1 MSKFSKTKRFGLLQ
15 FRLIAIACATFTA
28 PALGQRTA
36 ERDDLDPIAAQSSAS
51 DDEKALLKAIE
62 QQRAI
67 AEKQRAEAEEQFR
80 RAMSEL
86 ERTRRRGSAEA
97 QSEMAKVREQLELA
111 HAQLAELAAKQQQA
125 RQVPADPLPEDTI
138 LRVYQLQH
146 AKPQKIAEVL
156 GPIFRNNAPR
166 IAVDERA
173 NTLVVAGSERQLAMV
188 EELART
194 LDREIPEIKQ
204 ETNRETLQV
213 RIVWLLDIE
222 EGVEPT
228 DKLVS
233 PQVVEALGELGFQH
247 PKVVCQQVT
256 TLTFD
261 SRAGRNAGQFNFDV
275 PVLIE
280 SQPWDLNGNG
290 TIESLDDGRLNLR
303 FDLHFRQVF
312 READGDRELGHEAR
326 LGGAIYTPL
335 AHYTVLGTTT
345 FVAHDPI
352 VGGESQAKPRQHLSA
367 FVVYL
372 DRAREFPASAEQAEN
387 RDVAPR

>member
-1 MSKFSKTKRFGLLQ
+1 MSKFSKTMRFGLLQ
-15 FRLIAIACATFTA
+15 FCVIAIACATFTA

-62 QQRAI
+62 QQRAT

-97 QSEMAKVREQLELA
+97 HTEMAKMRERLELA

-125 RQVPADPLPEDTI
+125 HQGQAEPLPEDTI
-138 LRVYQLQH
+138 LRVFQLRH

-173 NTLVVAGSERQLAMV
+173 NTLVVAGNERQLSVV
-188 EELART
+188 EELANT

-204 ETNRETLQV
+204 KDRRETLQV
-213 RIVWLLDIE
+213 RIVWLLDLE
-222 EGVEPT
+222 EGVEPSS
-228 DKLVS
+228 KLVS
-233 PQVVEALGELGFQH
+233 PQVIEALGELGFEH

-256 TLTFD
+256 TLTLGEN
-261 SRAGRNAGQFNFDV
+261 RAGRFHFQV
-275 PVLIE
+275 PVLIR
-280 SQPWDLNGNG
+280 SQPWECEGQG
-290 TIESLDDGRLNLR
+290 EVEPLDDSEFNLSFNLR
-303 FDLHFRQVF
+303 FHLSAPQPGGGGPVRQ
-312 READGDRELGHEAR
+312 GQ
-326 LGGAIYTPL
+326 LGGSIYTPL
-335 AHYTVLGTTT
+335 AHYTVMGTTT
-345 FVAHDPI
+345 FVATSDSKTDPATGTG
-352 VGGESQAKPRQHLSA
+352 VTEQHLSA

-372 DRAREFPASAEQAEN
+372 DRAREFPASDGQAEN
-387 RDVAPR
+387 RDEVPR